1 MAYCDGLVVADKGVK
16 RRILEMVQNLP
27 AGDPGQQ
34 KTREIISRDF
44 FWCKMAEDANE
55 FIKVCL

>member
-1 MAYCDGLVVADKGVK
+1 VVADKGVK